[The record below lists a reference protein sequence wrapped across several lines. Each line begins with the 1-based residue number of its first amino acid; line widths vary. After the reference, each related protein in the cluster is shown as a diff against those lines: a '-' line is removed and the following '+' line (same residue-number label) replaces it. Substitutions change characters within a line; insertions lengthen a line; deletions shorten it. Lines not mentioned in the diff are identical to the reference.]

1 MQTILQIFTATQT
14 INKSKFIAYFAPFCE
29 FQRLLKQLRNENPKA
44 AHIVWAYRS
53 VNKFGQIVENLS
65 DDGEP
70 KGSSAAP
77 ILAVLRGVCAVEICC
92 LVVRY
97 FGGIKLGVGGL
108 VRAYS
113 SSANL
118 CVNECKNA
126 LGFKLFKQKDEMQ
139 IFVPFALVARLEHF
153 LSTNF
158 CGPNFLDKINFKTEF
173 TQNGAKFQIF
183 VSKDEAREILR
194 FLHSF
199 KSADFEILA
208 LPIFTKNLD

>member
-1 MQTILQIFTATQT
+1 MQTISQIFTATQT

-29 FQRLLKQLRNENPKA
+29 FQRLLKQLRDENPKA

-70 KGSSAAP
+70 KGSSATP

-113 SSANL
+113 SSTNL

-139 IFVPFALVARLEHF
+139 IFAPFALVARLEHF
-153 LSTNF
+153 LNTNF
-158 CGPNFLDKINFKTEF
+158 CARNFLDKINFNTQF

-183 VSKDEAREILR
+183 VSEDETREILR

-208 LPIFTKNLD
+208 LPIFAKNLD